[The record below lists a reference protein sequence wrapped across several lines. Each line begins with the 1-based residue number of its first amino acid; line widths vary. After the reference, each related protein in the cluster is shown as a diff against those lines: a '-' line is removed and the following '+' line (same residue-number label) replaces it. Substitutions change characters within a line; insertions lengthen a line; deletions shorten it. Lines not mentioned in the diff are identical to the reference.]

1 MDVKAFITL
10 LGSIFI
16 AVLGIGIIIP
26 VMPVYAQTLGA
37 GGFALGMIIAA
48 FSVSRSCLQPIIGNL
63 SDRVGRKRFII
74 AGLFIYACAGLLIPQ
89 AETVWQLIL
98 IRLFHGSGSGMIV
111 PIAMAY
117 ISSLTP
123 EGQEGRYMGFLNTAI
138 FLGMGCGPIV
148 GGLFFDSLGPEAGF
162 YAMAFMCF
170 IAAFMIIFFLP
181 SKERATQQKVVD
193 GIFASMAKMFRDGH
207 TFGVLL
213 ARYGTMIVMVPSLA
227 FLPLFMQGHFA
238 ASGAVVGMVIACR
251 TFVNAGLQF
260 PFGKLADTYNKLVLL
275 MSGVGLMVV
284 AIASVPTATSI
295 SHLFLSYILLG
306 CGEALVWPTL
316 GAYASAKGRDQYGHG
331 TMMGVLSFA
340 MSVGVLTGAIIAG
353 TSMDYLGIE
362 WSFYV
367 PAAAILLLS
376 SMGGLLIYKNEQVA
390 VRKG

>member
-26 VMPVYAQTLGA
+26 VMPVYAQSLGA

-48 FSVSRSCLQPIIGNL
+48 FSVSRSCLQPLIGNM
-63 SDRVGRKRFII
+63 SDKVGRKRFMIV
-74 AGLFIYACAGLLIPQ
+74 GLFIYAVAGLLIPQ

-111 PIAMAY
+111 PVAMAY
-117 ISSLTP
+117 ISNLTP

-148 GGLFFDSLGPEAGF
+148 GGLFFDSMGPDAAF
-162 YAMAFMCF
+162 YAMAFMCLV
-170 IAAFMIIFFLP
+170 ASFMIIFFLP
-181 SKERATQQKVVD
+181 TKERATQKKVTD
-193 GIFASMAKMFRDGH
+193 GVFASMVKMFRDRH

-227 FLPLFMQGHFA
+227 FLPLFMQEHFEA
-238 ASGAVVGMVIACR
+238 RGAVVGMVIACR
-251 TFVNAGLQF
+251 TFVNAALQF
-260 PFGKLADTYNKLVLL
+260 PFGKFADTYNKLVLL
-275 MSGVGLMVV
+275 MIGVVLMVV
-284 AIASVPTATSI
+284 AIASVPSATSI
-295 SHLFLSYILLG
+295 YHLFISYMLLG

-316 GAYASAKGRDQYGHG
+316 GAYASEKGRAQYGHG

-353 TSMDYLGIE
+353 ISMDYLGIE

-367 PAAAILLLS
+367 PAIAILMLS
-376 SMGGLLIYKNEQVA
+376 FLGGLLICKNAPIQRDA
-390 VRKG
+390 